1 MSWLFSLFDGG
12 KMAILVATVLAMAA
26 FVWRILAGAKKA
38 GVDQQKAKEAEAHNE
53 NLKRIKA
60 AADAGERIRTQPD
73 DPGVP
78 DPYDL
83 DAKR

>member
-1 MSWLFSLFDGG
+1 MSALIGSLWPYIAA
-12 KMAILVATVLAMAA
+12 AIAGLLALWQ
-26 FVWRILAGAKKA
+26 FGRSQKKA
-38 GVDQQKAKEAEAHNE
+38 GVNQEKVKQAEARNA
-53 NLKRIKA
+53 NLGRIKDA
-60 AADAGERIRTQPD
+60 AIAGEHVRTQPD